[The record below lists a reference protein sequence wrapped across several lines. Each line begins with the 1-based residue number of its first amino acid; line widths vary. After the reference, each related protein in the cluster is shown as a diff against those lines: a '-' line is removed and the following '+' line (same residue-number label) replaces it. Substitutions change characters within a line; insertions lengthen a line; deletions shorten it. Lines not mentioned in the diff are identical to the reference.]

1 MARREPTGADA
12 TDAVRTAL
20 KSQYHAAL
28 TMLREAIER
37 CPVGLWSSGDYV
49 NPFWRIV
56 YHTLYGTH
64 LYLQP
69 NEAAFRPW
77 EHHQTG
83 IQDMDDKPAPPE
95 LQDVLELPHRPPQT
109 GEPYTKTQMLEY
121 WSICEG
127 MVDGAVDALDLLDR
141 DCGFSWHK
149 LSSTGYDS
157 TCSSVAEHQIMT
169 VRHIQHHVAQ
179 LSDRLRAASGA
190 GVDWVRAR
198 RDSEPPAGGGD

>member
-1 MARREPTGADA
+1 MAQREPAAASA
-12 TDAVRTAL
+12 TEALKAAL
-20 KSQYHAAL
+20 KSQYYAAL
-28 TMLREAIER
+28 AMLRQAIER
-37 CPVGLWSSGDYV
+37 CPNGLWSNRDYA
-49 NPFWRIV
+49 NPFWRIA

-83 IQDMDDKPAPPE
+83 IQDLDDIPAPPE

-109 GEPYTKTQMLEY
+109 GEPYAKEQVLEY
-121 WSICEG
+121 WHICER
-127 MVDGAVDALDLLDR
+127 MVDRAIDGLDLLDP
-141 DCGFSWHK
+141 DCGFSWHRQP
-149 LSSTGYDS
+149 SGEDDA
-157 TCSSVAEHQIMT
+157 TCSSVAEHQIMA

-179 LSDRLRAASGA
+179 LSDRLRGASEA

-198 RDSEPPAGGGD
+198 RNARPPTGERE